1 MLWQTVQK
9 HIAPGGSI
17 LIMDLFRP
25 GSTEAARCLVAKH
38 AADEPEI
45 LQEDFYN
52 SLLAAFRLDEIQA
65 QLKQAGLEFCCEEVS
80 DRHIAPGEEL
90 TIFFKKHFSFNVYP
104 WESAWRTIRKSLTK
118 A

>member
-1 MLWQTVQK
+1 SLLHHLHNPEVLWQTVQK

-25 GSTEAARCLVAKH
+25 ESTEAARCLVARH

-80 DRHIAPGEEL
+80 DRHIAVWG
-90 TIFFKKHFSFNVYP
+90 T
-104 WESAWRTIRKSLTK
+104 RTW
-118 A
+118 